1 MYGGVRGRVCG
12 QLGLG
17 QLEVAWQAEKAK
29 LAQQLDVMRK
39 EAWFA
44 ESCSHGWRI
53 FLVGDGGAC
62 GIALL
67 PIFEADSKVSKLKA
81 ALESEQACFGIFG
94 PLTT

>member
-1 MYGGVRGRVCG
+1 MCGGVRGRVCG

-44 ESCSHGWRI
+44 
-53 FLVGDGGAC
+53 
-62 GIALL
+62 
-67 PIFEADSKVSKLKA
+67 DSY
-81 ALESEQACFGIFG
+81 
-94 PLTT
+94 